1 VASETKFFA
10 IVFQGNPH
18 PRIAGLSAQLLVN
31 WGNAHANFLHV
42 RTAQPVQKMH
52 LVKTREREKY
62 DTPPAAQQR
71 NNLLKKEKPGES
83 RALTNVYFY
92 QFTSRAWRS
101 PRQPGDHFA
110 SLAIWCVRRDTFRLA
125 LFL

>member
-1 VASETKFFA
+1 
-10 IVFQGNPH
+10 
-18 PRIAGLSAQLLVN
+18 
-31 WGNAHANFLHV
+31 
-42 RTAQPVQKMH
+42 MH

-101 PRQPGDHFA
+101 LRQPGD
-110 SLAIWCVRRDTFRLA
+110 LVRQARHLPARIVLVNDVA
-125 LFL
+125 LRGLHQFGFCMLHGFQCCIVVAAL